1 MHQLMHRSIY
11 LLLIGFYLF
20 TLRSNYPFILR
31 SSSSLLM
38 VLSI

>member
-1 MHQLMHRSIY
+1 MHQLMHRSIF
-11 LLLIGFYLF
+11 LLIGFYLF